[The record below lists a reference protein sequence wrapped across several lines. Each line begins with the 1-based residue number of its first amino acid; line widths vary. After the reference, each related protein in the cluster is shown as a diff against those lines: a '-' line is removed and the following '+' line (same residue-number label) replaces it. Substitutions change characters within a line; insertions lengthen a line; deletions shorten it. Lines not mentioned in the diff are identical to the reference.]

1 MKSVSIKDARQHL
14 AELVDSASR
23 GSTTVIT
30 RRGKQVA
37 ILAPIPSESS
47 SNLPDLAEFR
57 QSIAIKGKSVS
68 STVIENRRNA
78 RY

>member
-23 GSTTVIT
+23 GSATVIT

-37 ILAPIPSESS
+37 ILAPMPSESS
-47 SNLPDLAEFR
+47 TSLPDLAEFR
-57 QSIAIKGKSVS
+57 RSIGVKGKSLS
-68 STVIENRRNA
+68 SAVVENRRNA